1 MRTSSEWIEYR
12 KYGFLW
18 DNEITKL
25 LADFVSVEAER
36 DEWKA
41 KGEKLAEAVE
51 KIARH
56 PHNDYNTVSNGRYEI
71 GVVDGHRCAA
81 LIAGAALE
89 EWRKE

>member
-1 MRTSSEWIEYR
+1 MMAHEDCGPTIEVHS
-12 KYGFLW
+12 KKVGEL
-18 DNEITKL
+18 I
-25 LADFVSVEAER
+25 AER

>member
-41 KGEKLAEAVE
+41 KGEKLAEAV
-51 KIARH
+51 
-56 PHNDYNTVSNGRYEI
+56 GRVQGMLDAVDPSSRAAVEI
-71 GVVDGHRCAA
+71 QTICD
-81 LIAGAALE
+81 AALE